1 MAETKEQQLEWK
13 VSDKAEENS
22 ANTTPQDKESI
33 DQKKKKA
40 KKPMVTRAELQK
52 FKTQH
57 GESVDWKGF
66 SSAQIIL
73 KKDAIDVLE
82 FETSIVG
89 GIKPQ
94 SKDLWWPY
102 LDREPAT
109 LFVSLSEETN
119 NACSSSPHSTE
130 VWLRL
135 HWHNLCVLL
144 WLQNNR

>member
-89 GIKPQ
+89 VTVKHGGGSIILWRYV
-94 SKDLWWPY
+94 SKDKNLN
-102 LDREPAT
+102 L
-109 LFVSLSEETN
+109 
-119 NACSSSPHSTE
+119 
-130 VWLRL
+130 VWCYCGRS
-135 HWHNLCVLL
+135 NF
-144 WLQNNR
+144 Q